1 MLNLR
6 EPVPDLPGAA
16 LRRGLAERLALFLS
30 GQFLDIPSL
39 KRATA
44 VFGPLLRVPYIA
56 PSPEDPDVVAV
67 LKEVDEQR
75 LSAFGRSEAHTSDL
89 QSLMRISYAGFR
101 LKKKIDSHT
110 LRQRL
115 YVLAIQYH
123 GQLSRYLTRSVA
135 K

>member
-1 MLNLR
+1 MMELDLEPVTPRLGSRLCQLNLR
-6 EPVPDLPGAA
+6 EPIPDSLAAA
-16 LRRGLAERLALFLS
+16 LRRALAERLVLFLP

-75 LSAFGRSEAHTSDL
+75 ISAFGGEWHSD
-89 QSLMRISYAGFR
+89 F
-101 LKKKIDSHT
+101 
-110 LRQRL
+110 
-115 YVLAIQYH
+115 
-123 GQLSRYLTRSVA
+123 
-135 K
+135 

>member
-75 LSAFGRSEAHTSDL
+75 NSAFGGEWHSDFSFLERPPDGSLL
-89 QSLMRISYAGFR
+89 QAVELPPVGGADRKSTR
-101 LKKKIDSHT
+101 LNSSH
-110 LRQRL
+110 
-115 YVLAIQYH
+115 
-123 GQLSRYLTRSVA
+123 
-135 K
+135 